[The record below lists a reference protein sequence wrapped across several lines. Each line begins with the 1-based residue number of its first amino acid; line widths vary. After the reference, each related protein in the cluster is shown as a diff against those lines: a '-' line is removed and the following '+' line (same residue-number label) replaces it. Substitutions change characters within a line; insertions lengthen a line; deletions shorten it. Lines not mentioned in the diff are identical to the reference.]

1 MDFIIHYQGK
11 TIWMGKVKGKRMDH
25 KTKVN
30 GSLLWKNSFTIKI
43 ETMETSLLARISN
56 SITKTSKTS
65 SWYLSLNQE
74 EIDRMAT
81 NKVTINPNKN
91 YLGWA
96 LLANCNYTRQ
106 QKTVVNLVYISLSE
120 ITCNSTSKHRLLGT
134 YKLEIWRMETHVFS
148 LVFEVIET

>member
-1 MDFIIHYQGK
+1 
-11 TIWMGKVKGKRMDH
+11 MGKVKGKRMDH

-30 GSLLWKNSFTIKI
+30 GSLLWKNSFAIKI

-56 SITKTSKTS
+56 FIAKTSKTS
-65 SWYLSLNQE
+65 SWYLSRNQE

-81 NKVTINPNKN
+81 NKVAINPNKN
-91 YLGWA
+91 YLSWT

-120 ITCNSTSKHRLLGT
+120 ITCNSTSEYRLLGT
-134 YKLEIWRMETHVFS
+134 YKLEIWRMETHIFS